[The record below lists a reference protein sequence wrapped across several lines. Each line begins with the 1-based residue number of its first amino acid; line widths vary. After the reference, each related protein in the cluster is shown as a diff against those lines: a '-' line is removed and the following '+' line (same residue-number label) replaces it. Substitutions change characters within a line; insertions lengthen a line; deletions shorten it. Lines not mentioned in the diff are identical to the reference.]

1 MPPRKQRSALPP
13 KVSKKKKRQAP
24 TYETFDEAL
33 DGGVEQEEKG
43 ERYRVGD
50 KVGFLAPPCTSRPGA
65 DELDFC
71 ALWISD

>member
-1 MPPRKQRSALPP
+1 MPPRKQRISLP
-13 KVSKKKKRQAP
+13 SKKKKSRAP

-50 KVGFLAPPCTSRPGA
+50 KVGR
-65 DELDFC
+65 
-71 ALWISD
+71 